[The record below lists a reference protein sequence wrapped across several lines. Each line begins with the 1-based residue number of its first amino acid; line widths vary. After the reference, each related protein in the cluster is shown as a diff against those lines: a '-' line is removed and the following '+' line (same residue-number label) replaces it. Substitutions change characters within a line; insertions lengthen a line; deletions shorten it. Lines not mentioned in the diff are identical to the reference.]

1 MSWHASNWHFALGFA
16 CFAPF
21 AQSTDAGALQA
32 RVSPMKEAEYQ
43 VGFLKYVNEFNKKY
57 DTAEVFHK

>member
-1 MSWHASNWHFALGFA
+1 
-16 CFAPF
+16 
-21 AQSTDAGALQA
+21 
-32 RVSPMKEAEYQ
+32 MKEAEYQ